1 MSRLPSPSRVFR
13 LPPSAPAL
21 ILALALAISAC
32 SQDGPPPLPP
42 LPDEVL
48 ETVVVEPGVSRE
60 ALARAVDELFTTEG
74 LGETRAVV
82 VMYRGEVVAERY
94 AEGFGPDTRH
104 IGWSMSKTLTA
115 VIIGMMVADGRLALD
130 DPAPVASW
138 QRSGDPR
145 GEITL
150 RHLLQMRSGLRHDEQ
165 ADPVYTSAEVR
176 MMFMDGRD
184 DMSAWAEAQ
193 PLEHDPGSNFDYSTP
208 TSVILSDI
216 ATDLIAPDSGAE
228 ERQQAMADFVDARIA
243 VPLGMASLVGEYD
256 AAGTLVG
263 GSSFWA
269 TARDWA
275 RFGEFLRDG
284 RSAEGTQVVPRAWI
298 DFMRSSSP
306 ASPDYGAQLWL
317 NRDSDTDRDNL
328 FAAQG
333 PESAFALMGHLGQ
346 FVIVS
351 PEQQLTVV
359 RLGKTENA
367 DRPALMAELAD
378 IFALYPSG

>member
-1 MSRLPSPSRVFR
+1 M
-13 LPPSAPAL
+13 PPSAPAL

>member
-1 MSRLPSPSRVFR
+1 MSRLPSPSRLFR
-13 LPPSAPAL
+13 LPPSACAL
-21 ILALALAISAC
+21 VLAISAC
-32 SQDGPPPLPP
+32 SQDGPPPPPP
-42 LPDEVL
+42 LSQEVL
-48 ETVVVEPGVSRE
+48 EAVVTEPGVSRE
-60 ALARAVDELFTTEG
+60 ALARAVDELFTADG
-74 LGETRAVV
+74 LGETRAVL

-94 AEGFGPDTRH
+94 AGGYGPDTRH
-104 IGWSMSKTLTA
+104 IGWSMSKTVTG
-115 VIIGMMVADGRLALD
+115 VIIGMMVADGRLRLD
-130 DPAPVASW
+130 DPAPVPRW

-184 DMSAWAEAQ
+184 DMAAWAEAQ
-193 PLEHDPGSNFDYSTP
+193 PLEHDPGSTFDYSTP

-216 ATDLIAPDSGAE
+216 ATDLIAPDASAA
-228 ERQQAMADFVDARIA
+228 ERQQAMMEFVDARIA
-243 VPLGMASLVGEYD
+243 VPLGMTSLVGEYD

-269 TARDWA
+269 SARDWA

-284 RSAEGTQVVPRAWI
+284 RAAEGTQVVPRGWI

-317 NRDSDTDRDNL
+317 NRASGGERDNL

-333 PESAFALMGHLGQ
+333 PESAFAMIGHLGQ

-359 RLGKTENA
+359 RIGKTVDA
-367 DRPALMAELAD
+367 DRPALIAELAD

>member
-1 MSRLPSPSRVFR
+1 MPRLPSPSRVFR
-13 LPPSAPAL
+13 LPPSACAL
-21 ILALALAISAC
+21 VLAISAC

-42 LPDEVL
+42 LSQEVL

-60 ALARAVDELFTTEG
+60 ALARAVDEVFTAAG
-74 LGETRAVV
+74 VGETRALL

-94 AEGFGPDTRH
+94 APGYGPDTRH
-104 IGWSMSKTLTA
+104 IGWSMSKSITG
-115 VIIGMMVADGRLALD
+115 VVIGMLVADGRLRLD
-130 DPAPVASW
+130 DPAPVPSW

-150 RHLLQMRSGLRHDEQ
+150 RHLLQMRSGLRHDEK

-184 DMSAWAEAQ
+184 DMAAWAEAQ
-193 PLEHDPGSNFDYSTP
+193 PLEHDPGTTFDYSTP
-208 TSVILSDI
+208 TSVILADI
-216 ATDLIAPDSGAE
+216 ATDLIAPDASAAA
-228 ERQQAMADFVDARIA
+228 RQQAMAEFVDARIA
-243 VPLGMASLVGEYD
+243 VPLGMPSLVGEYD

-263 GSSFWA
+263 GASFWA
-269 TARDWA
+269 SARDWA

-284 RSAEGTQVVPRAWI
+284 RSVEGTQVVPRGWI
-298 DFMRSSSP
+298 EFMRAPNP
-306 ASPDYGAQLWL
+306 AAPDHGAQLWL
-317 NRDSDTDRDNL
+317 NRPSGGESNHL

-333 PESAFALMGHLGQ
+333 PESAFAMLGHLGQ

-351 PEQQLTVV
+351 PDQQLTVV
-359 RLGKTENA
+359 RLGKTSDTERA
-367 DRPALMAELAD
+367 ALVAELAD